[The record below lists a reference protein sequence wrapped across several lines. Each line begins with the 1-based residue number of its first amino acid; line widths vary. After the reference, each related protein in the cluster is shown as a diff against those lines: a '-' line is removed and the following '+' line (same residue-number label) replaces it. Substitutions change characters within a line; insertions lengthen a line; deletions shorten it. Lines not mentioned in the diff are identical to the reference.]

1 MHAGRMWCH
10 CRMVYLPMS
19 YLYGRR
25 YVGPINGIVLSLRS
39 ELYTQPYHQIHW
51 DQARNLCA
59 KVWFFFLRKK
69 IYGKYGIC
77 QKFKNNLYYSITFLL
92 QLWCNGL
99 WIIVYHLSMN
109 LLFFLT
115 SYTLSHHN
123 CDKKSYII
131 VFNIRGSFGTC
142 V

>member
-1 MHAGRMWCH
+1 MQDECGVIVGWCICQ
-10 CRMVYLPMS
+10 CRICMEGDTWVPSTALFSLSEASSTLNPTIKS
-19 YLYGRR
+19 IGIKPEICVLR
-25 YVGPINGIVLSLRS
+25 Y
-39 ELYTQPYHQIHW
+39 
-51 DQARNLCA
+51 D
-59 KVWFFFLRKK
+59 FFLRKK

-77 QKFKNNLYYSITFLL
+77 QKFKNSLYYSITFLL
-92 QLWCNGL
+92 QLWCNGR

-131 VFNIRGSFGTC
+131 VFNIRVSFGTC